1 MLFKF
6 YRYWYFFAVTDS
18 LRSSSRLSLTNITK
32 SIYELKTTV
41 LIKDKSENK
50 LNPQDLLGMGLL
62 NNQQNLQN
70 EIGILT
76 SYTMSYRAVTKIGLK
91 VTYNVEDN
99 FVTKELY
106 KDCPYK
112 VIMDT
117 AFPQPINLW
126 FKISLLSKTSSGFET
141 NDELIKFYN
150 FSKKSVVEDRI
161 ENVSCDETLSY
172 GQEIRTKQFKF
183 RVVLNDNFDEKK
195 DVKKSFSFSFK
206 NYDALVTEYKSFN
219 IEPINKEASIVE
231 IKLQRRKC

>member
-1 MLFKF
+1 MNENIQDFNRQEQSVDYKVMLFKF
-6 YRYWYFFAVTDS
+6 YRYWYFFAVTVFIA
-18 LRSSSRLSLTNITK
+18 LIIAFIFNKYTK
-32 SIYELKTTV
+32 SIYEVKTTV

-76 SYTMSYRAVTKIGLK
+76 SYTMSYRAVTKIGFE

-126 FKISLLSKTSSGFET
+126 FKISLLSKDKFRLET

-150 FSKKSVVEDRI
+150 FSKKSVSI
-161 ENVSCDETLSY
+161 
-172 GQEIRTKQFKF
+172 KPAKH
-183 RVVLNDNFDEKK
+183 
-195 DVKKSFSFSFK
+195 
-206 NYDALVTEYKSFN
+206 
-219 IEPINKEASIVE
+219 AS
-231 IKLQRRKC
+231 QPNCRGANSSA